1 MIQVNSLSVM
11 LCLSLA
17 LTLWQGSSCHSSNL
31 NKNGN
36 STRSESRSMNNNN
49 NSTAQRSEVKGTWGA
64 SGIAMEV
71 NDSGAEI
78 GYDCAHGSITEKI
91 VLDAQGRF
99 SARGLHVKEHP
110 GPIRV
115 DEDQKGQ
122 PATYRGSVSGDT
134 MNLTVI
140 LSDSNETVGTFTLSH
155 GKSGRIR
162 RCG

>member
-36 STRSESRSMNNNN
+36 STRSESRSMNNN
-49 NSTAQRSEVKGTWGA
+49 STAQRSEVKGTWGA
-64 SGIAMEV
+64 QGIAMEV
-71 NDSGAEI
+71 SDNGAEI

-91 VLDAQGRF
+91 VPDAQGRF
-99 SARGLHVKEHP
+99 SARGLHVREHA
-110 GPIRV
+110 GPIRA

-134 MNLTVI
+134 MSLTVI
-140 LSDSNETVGTFTLSH
+140 LSDSNETIGTFTLTH
-155 GKSGRIR
+155 GKSGRLR